1 MQVLVKYVCRF
12 NYVSLLCFLVYIIL
26 SSLSLFYRQEKVKP
40 EALEKNNL
48 FQNIVSNGGNVSAS
62 YAEVMTKLRTSMNS
76 VTQILKAFSKSLQ
89 QPAAQSTSSA
99 SAGRAAAAGVVGK
112 QAPASRAAAS
122 SSGQVLPSSISK
134 SRASQSLASSSVLSA
149 SSDSQSAGSL
159 VALDAS
165 GARSTEGVLLL
176 QEVSSQ
182 GGTPLID
189 DGMLFRTSSIVSGGS
204 PTATAPASYDLS
216 AYKTDLKLEVRLNDR
231 DVSIE
236 SSVYQWPNPTV
247 QHYKWTTTKGM
258 VERKLQPVVEMGN
271 NIKAR
276 FYNCKNKELPS
287 VLDQE
292 RSVDTDGDQEQ
303 LEFGLLMLDNCA
315 DLSHSEVY
323 REPL

>member
-1 MQVLVKYVCRF
+1 
-12 NYVSLLCFLVYIIL
+12 
-26 SSLSLFYRQEKVKP
+26 
-40 EALEKNNL
+40 
-48 FQNIVSNGGNVSAS
+48 
-62 YAEVMTKLRTSMNS
+62 MNS
-76 VTQILKAFSKSLQ
+76 VTQVLKAFSKSLQ

-122 SSGQVLPSSISK
+122 SSGQALPSSISK
-134 SRASQSLASSSVLSA
+134 SRPSQSLASSILSA
-149 SSDSQSAGSL
+149 SSDSQSAVSL
-159 VALDAS
+159 MALDAP

-189 DGMLFRTSSIVSGGS
+189 DAMLFRTSSIVSGGS
-204 PTATAPASYDLS
+204 PTATAPASHDLS

-292 RSVDTDGDQEQ
+292 RSVDPDGDQEQ
-303 LEFGLLMLDNCA
+303 LEFGLLMLDNCT
-315 DLSHSEVY
+315 DLSQSEVY